1 MDLTNEELKAYFEN
15 YGTVTD
21 TDIHP
26 TRGFGFVTFDSN
38 EGVRNSLE
46 NRVHYLKNKRVE
58 AKVAE
63 PRTGSFQSF
72 HYCGL
77 AQARVPYYY
86 GNLIKPNAFGYSTYL
101 PMCHCLSTRYQ
112 SLRPLSDFRKNLS
125 GSVKLL
131 LHLDEVE
138 EGNVGHDTKSDDKEA
153 PYIEEDACRLGV
165 EKLISIEEFDK
176 AS

>member
-1 MDLTNEELKAYFEN
+1 MDLTNEELKAYFED

-26 TRGFGFVTFDSN
+26 TRGFGFVTFDSK

-46 NRVHYLKNKRVE
+46 NPVHYLKNKCVE

-63 PRTGSFQSF
+63 PRAESFQSF
-72 HYCGL
+72 HHCGL

-86 GNLIKPNAFGYSTYL
+86 GNLIKPDAFGYSTYL

-112 SLRPLSDFRKNLS
+112 NLTPLSDFRKSLF
-125 GSVKLL
+125 GSVKL

-138 EGNVGHDTKSDDKEA
+138 DEGNVGHDTKSGDNEA
-153 PYIEEDACRLGV
+153 PYIGEDVDWEG
-165 EKLISIEEFDK
+165 KS
-176 AS
+176 